1 MKRIF
6 ATLAIAALPLF
17 PNPSFAGIPMP
28 ATAVGAGVQLGG
40 VLSGV
45 TDPHATVRFR
55 ILDGSNQP
63 IPGSTVDLLF
73 GNCTFFELR
82 IATTQSFAGM
92 TWDCS
97 SKTARAVTN
106 ANGDAFFCLRGAA
119 LAGPGNP
126 LGMIN
131 PCVAIRADGV
141 LLGTS
146 RLAAYDLDGKNGV
159 NAADQSLFMSTL
171 FAGPPGYRSRA
182 DYNGDGLVN
191 TADLARLLGV
201 LLAGQSATSA
211 GVPYCF

>member
-1 MKRIF
+1 MKRI
-6 ATLAIAALPLF
+6 LAALAVAALTLF
-17 PNPSFAGIPMP
+17 PNTSFATTPTP
-28 ATAVGAGVQLGG
+28 TTAVGSGVQLGG

-45 TDPHATVRFR
+45 SDPHATVRFR

-63 IPGSTVDLLF
+63 MPNSTVDLLL
-73 GNCTFFELR
+73 GNCVFFEMR

-92 TWDCS
+92 TWDCG
-97 SKTARAVTN
+97 SKTATAVTD
-106 ANGDAFFCLRGAA
+106 ANGEAFFRLRGGA

-141 LLGTS
+141 LLGTA
-146 RLAAYDLDGKNGV
+146 RLSAYDLDGQNGV
-159 NAADQSLFMSTL
+159 NAADQSLFMATL

-191 TADLARLLGV
+191 TADLARFLGV
-201 LLAGQSATSA
+201 LLAGGSATSA
-211 GVPYCF
+211 GTPYCF